1 MCTATGAAAR
11 SEGLDRV
18 RLHAALAGAGRE
30 LDPLALLQAAVTALV
45 GDRGEVH
52 EHVLPAVIGL
62 DEPEALL
69 GVEPP
74 HRALRAPA
82 TPPVVAAVPRRGLPA
97 IITGRRATAPAQRLD
112 GVRLRPPIPAA
123 GGELDPL

>member
-30 LDPLALLQAAVTALV
+30 LDPLALLQAAVTTVV

-52 EHVLPAVIGL
+52 EHVVPAVVGL
-62 DEPEALL
+62 DEPEPLL
-69 GVEPP
+69 RVEPA
-74 HRALRAPA
+74 HGALRTAGRARCA
-82 TPPVVAAVPRRGLPA
+82 TATVVPPVVPTLGPGRAPRAAERGH
-97 IITGRRATAPAQRLD
+97 RL
-112 GVRLRPPIPAA
+112 GLRPA
-123 GGELDPL
+123 LS